1 MVELPPF
8 FLSYHLAASSRCHPT
23 TPFSPIPPVFR
34 EIRVAF
40 RKRSYF
46 LCGWMSNANEF
57 LFPLLFYY
65 RISAYS
71 RILISIRRV
80 VSFESVLRKRF
91 GNSDDRFEINS
102 FLSINLYEKRFVKRS
117 IFTFRLDAR
126 ENVKTKVQNEEI
138 KSISTGLYT
147 TDYGRCR
154 EIWRMGEQTIIRIYR
169 ERHLPNLFLR

>member
-1 MVELPPF
+1 MSFERTERVESTLTACPAFIFIIPLAPRMRRRRLCLPRVVELPPF
-8 FLSYHLAASSRCHPT
+8 FLSYHLAASSRCRPT

-57 LFPLLFYY
+57 LFLLLFYY

-91 GNSDDRFEINS
+91 GNSDDRFDTNS

-117 IFTFRLDAR
+117 A
-126 ENVKTKVQNEEI
+126 
-138 KSISTGLYT
+138 
-147 TDYGRCR
+147 
-154 EIWRMGEQTIIRIYR
+154 
-169 ERHLPNLFLR
+169 FLLSD